1 MSGSDF
7 RIFHNV
13 PWNPVPYLR
22 SPLRE
27 SGSPRIL
34 FDRSLLLG
42 WSFVAWKTGREWVF
56 PEQGRDFAK
65 DVDQECRTFLKKLVG
80 GGNPHSSLSP
90 PFQQGYVFLV
100 PYETGE
106 MLEPAGTHPL
116 CNRFPLIVVECLE
129 VVAYHHP
136 SRTLFLPPSCPDIL
150 QDVSLPETLR
160 ERVEPQALF
169 LKPTLTFEHYKE
181 KILCIQERI
190 ARGDYFQLNFAL
202 SFDASTDCSIDY
214 LSLYHH
220 LASTNPSPGMAFFSR
235 NDVTLVSNS
244 PERLFTLSGNHLV
257 TTPIAG
263 TFPDKGRGKSPD
275 EDFRSD
281 PKERAEHIMT
291 VDLLRND
298 VGRVCLPGS
307 VHVPRLLAVERYAHL
322 RHLVSDVRGTLKP
335 RTSLWDLLQA
345 FFPGGSVTGA
355 PKIAVRKDIAGLEE
369 SPRGYYC
376 GTLGVWDP
384 SGFAD
389 FNILIRTLIR
399 YGDSITLPAGS
410 GIVADSQADR
420 EYREIQA
427 KARTILENLGTLA
440 WTI

>member
-181 KILCIQERI
+181 KILCSQERI

-220 LASTNPSPGMAFFSR
+220 LAFHEEAPGVPKEGFKQVVWKVPADPAGKEKISCFDFPSRIVCPECLYWANADGDSGLVKQFWKGIPVNGKHHPDRWPLLSAVQTKAGQGTGGKGDSKQRWKNLERLEEQVNSFREVFSIRRIFPSRLFGCSEQSVQMAREKTGRSFPDGHGRKDRLSIKESRIEDRNAGFCGGKKCSVVDDQIVHASVPRFSR
-235 NDVTLVSNS
+235 MV
-244 PERLFTLSGNHLV
+244 
-257 TTPIAG
+257 
-263 TFPDKGRGKSPD
+263 
-275 EDFRSD
+275 
-281 PKERAEHIMT
+281 RA
-291 VDLLRND
+291 
-298 VGRVCLPGS
+298 
-307 VHVPRLLAVERYAHL
+307 
-322 RHLVSDVRGTLKP
+322 
-335 RTSLWDLLQA
+335 
-345 FFPGGSVTGA
+345 
-355 PKIAVRKDIAGLEE
+355 
-369 SPRGYYC
+369 
-376 GTLGVWDP
+376 
-384 SGFAD
+384 FA
-389 FNILIRTLIR
+389 
-399 YGDSITLPAGS
+399 
-410 GIVADSQADR
+410 
-420 EYREIQA
+420 
-427 KARTILENLGTLA
+427 
-440 WTI
+440 